1 MENVR
6 DWPRST
12 VKAAFALAA
21 ILGLAGFVSSCGS
34 AGQVKSAEQGV
45 NQFHSQLDSE
55 QYQAMYAASDDGLH
69 KTATEADFVSLLQAV
84 HHKLGKIQSS
94 QRRNYQVNYST
105 GQGTVVSVVYETNF
119 DGGAG
124 TEEFVWHLRDNQPVL
139 LGYHINSNALIEK

>member
-1 MENVR
+1 MENVMY
-6 DWPRST
+6 WPRST
-12 VKAAFALAA
+12 VKAAFILVA
-21 ILGLAGFVSSCGS
+21 ILGLASFVISCGS
-34 AGQVKSAEQGV
+34 GTQVKNAEQGV

-105 GQGTVVSVVYETNF
+105 GQGTVVTLVYDTNF

-124 TEEFVWHLRDNQPVL
+124 TEQFVWHLRSDQPVL
-139 LGYHINSNALIEK
+139 LGYHINSNALIVK